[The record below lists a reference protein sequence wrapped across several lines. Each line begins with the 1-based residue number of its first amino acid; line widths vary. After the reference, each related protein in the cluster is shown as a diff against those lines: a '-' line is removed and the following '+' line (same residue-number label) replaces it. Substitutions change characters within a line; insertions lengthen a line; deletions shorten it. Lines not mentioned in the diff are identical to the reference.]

1 MLFVIDREDR
11 RMLVDQLKKLFKN
24 EPQKPML
31 CHRKHTLISPYIQQH
46 QPGIMLVGVIS
57 DLSLDWGRGLQG
69 AKEGPASIR
78 RILPYTHAQT
88 KLPFYD
94 AGDIEQTN
102 NDHSFVA
109 VSQRQHQLL
118 LRSLREG
125 HFPVVLGGGH
135 EISIASYQAL
145 SDFSTE
151 DIPAAVIITED
162 QQPQLIPQ
170 RVGVINFDAHF
181 ELRPSLSL
189 RAGSAFHAAWC
200 YSKEQQR
207 SFDFLGLGIC
217 DHANSQAM
225 FKLAEDLGCQWL
237 LDNQM
242 TTRNKKHVQEQLDSF
257 IESVDCIQL
266 SIDLD
271 VFSSSIAPGA
281 NMTRMHGVSLSMVEW
296 AIKHIMASGKVKI
309 VDIAELNPEYDYE
322 NQTAKLATK
331 LIQTIVH
338 FA

>member
-1 MLFVIDREDR
+1 
-11 RMLVDQLKKLFKN
+11 MLVDQLKKLFKN

-31 CHRKHTLISPYIQQH
+31 YHRKHTLISPYTQQC
-46 QPGIMLVGVIS
+46 QPGVMLVGVIS

-78 RILPYTHAQT
+78 RILPRTHAQT

-94 AGDIEQTN
+94 AGDIEQTI
-102 NDHSFVA
+102 DDQSFVA

-118 LRSLREG
+118 LRSLRDG

-145 SDFSTE
+145 SDFSAE
-151 DIPAAVIITED
+151 SLSASAVDD
-162 QQPQLIPQ
+162 QQRMLASP

-189 RAGSAFHAAWC
+189 RAGSAFHTAWC

-225 FKLAEDLGCQWL
+225 FKLAEELGCQWL
-237 LDNQM
+237 LDHQM
-242 TTRNKKHVQEQLDSF
+242 TARNKKHIQAQLDNF
-257 IESVDCIQL
+257 IEHVDCIQL

-309 VDIAELNPEYDYE
+309 VDIAELNPEYDYD

-338 FA
+338 FV

>member
-1 MLFVIDREDR
+1 
-11 RMLVDQLKKLFKN
+11 MLVDQLKKLFKN

-31 CHRKHTLISPYIQQH
+31 YHRKHTLISPYTQQC
-46 QPGIMLVGVIS
+46 QPGVMLVGVIS

-78 RILPYTHAQT
+78 RILPRTHAQT

-94 AGDIEQTN
+94 AGDIEQTI
-102 NDHSFVA
+102 DDQSFVA

-118 LRSLREG
+118 LRSLRDG

-145 SDFSTE
+145 SDFSAE
-151 DIPAAVIITED
+151 SLSASAVAD
-162 QQPQLIPQ
+162 QQRMLASP

-189 RAGSAFHAAWC
+189 RAGSAFHTAWC

-225 FKLAEDLGCQWL
+225 FKLAEELGCQWL

-242 TTRNKKHVQEQLDSF
+242 TTRNKKHIQAQLDNF
-257 IESVDCIQL
+257 IEQVDCIQL

-271 VFSSSIAPGA
+271 VFF
-281 NMTRMHGVSLSMVEW
+281 
-296 AIKHIMASGKVKI
+296 I
-309 VDIAELNPEYDYE
+309 VYCAWC
-322 NQTAKLATK
+322 
-331 LIQTIVH
+331 
-338 FA
+338 

>member
-1 MLFVIDREDR
+1 MKEREDW

-31 CHRKHTLISPYIQQH
+31 YHRKHTLISPYTQQN

-78 RILPYTHAQT
+78 RILPHTHAQT

-102 NDHSFVA
+102 NDHSFAA

-118 LRSLREG
+118 LRSLRDG

-145 SDFSTE
+145 SDFSVEAMPTFIE
-151 DIPAAVIITED
+151 SEPLPVLVS
-162 QQPQLIPQ
+162 P

-242 TTRNKKHVQEQLDSF
+242 TTRNKKHVQAQLDSF
-257 IESVDCIQL
+257 IDSVDCIQL
-266 SIDLD
+266 SVDLD

-309 VDIAELNPEYDYE
+309 VDIAELNPEYDYD

-338 FA
+338 FV

>member
-1 MLFVIDREDR
+1 MKYREDW

-31 CHRKHTLISPYIQQH
+31 YHRKHTLISPYAQQY

-78 RILPYTHAQT
+78 RILPHTHAQT

-102 NDHSFVA
+102 NDHSFAA

-118 LRSLREG
+118 LRCLHDG

-145 SDFSTE
+145 SDFSAE
-151 DIPAAVIITED
+151 AKSAPVMITED
-162 QQPQLIPQ
+162 QQPQLLPQ

-181 ELRPSLSL
+181 ELRD
-189 RAGSAFHAAWC
+189 R
-200 YSKEQQR
+200 K
-207 SFDFLGLGIC
+207 
-217 DHANSQAM
+217 
-225 FKLAEDLGCQWL
+225 
-237 LDNQM
+237 
-242 TTRNKKHVQEQLDSF
+242 
-257 IESVDCIQL
+257 SV
-266 SIDLD
+266 
-271 VFSSSIAPGA
+271 V
-281 NMTRMHGVSLSMVEW
+281 
-296 AIKHIMASGKVKI
+296 
-309 VDIAELNPEYDYE
+309 
-322 NQTAKLATK
+322 
-331 LIQTIVH
+331 
-338 FA
+338 

>member
-1 MLFVIDREDR
+1 
-11 RMLVDQLKKLFKN
+11 MLVEQLKRLFKN
-24 EPQKPML
+24 ESQKPML
-31 CHRKHTLISPYIQQH
+31 YHRKHTLISPYSQQYER
-46 QPGIMLVGVIS
+46 GIMLVGVIS
-57 DLSLDWGRGLQG
+57 DLSLDWEGGLQG

-78 RILPYTHAQT
+78 RILSRTHAQT

-94 AGDIEQTN
+94 AGDIEQTTK
-102 NDHSFVA
+102 DHNFVA
-109 VSQRQHQLL
+109 VSQRQYQLL
-118 LRSLREG
+118 LRSLRGG

-145 SDFSTE
+145 SDFSVE
-151 DIPAAVIITED
+151 VMSALIADD
-162 QQPQLIPQ
+162 QQLTLTPP
-170 RVGVINFDAHF
+170 RVGVVNFDAHF
-181 ELRPSLSL
+181 ELRPSLLL
-189 RAGSAFHAAWC
+189 RAGSAFHFAWC

-225 FKLAEDLGCQWL
+225 FKLAKELGCQWL

-242 TTRNKKHVQEQLDSF
+242 TTRNKKHVQAQLDSF
-257 IESVDCIQL
+257 IDGVDCIQL

-281 NMTRMHGVSLSMVEW
+281 NMTHMHGVSLSMVEW
-296 AIKHIMASGKVKI
+296 AIKYIMASGKVKI
-309 VDIAELNPEYDYE
+309 VDIAELNPEYDYN

-338 FA
+338 FV

>member
-1 MLFVIDREDR
+1 
-11 RMLVDQLKKLFKN
+11 MLVDQLKKLFKN

-31 CHRKHTLISPYIQQH
+31 YHRKHTLISPYTQQC
-46 QPGIMLVGVIS
+46 QPGVMLVGVIS

-78 RILPYTHAQT
+78 RILPRTHAQT

-94 AGDIEQTN
+94 AGDIEQTI
-102 NDHSFVA
+102 DDQSFVA

-118 LRSLREG
+118 LRSLRDG

-145 SDFSTE
+145 SDFSAE
-151 DIPAAVIITED
+151 SLSASAVAD
-162 QQPQLIPQ
+162 QQRMLASP

-189 RAGSAFHAAWC
+189 RAGSAFHTAWC

-225 FKLAEDLGCQWL
+225 FKLAEELGCQWL

-242 TTRNKKHVQEQLDSF
+242 TTRNKKHIQAQLDNF
-257 IESVDCIQL
+257 IEHVDCIQL

-309 VDIAELNPEYDYE
+309 VDIAELNPEYDYD

-338 FA
+338 FV

>member
-1 MLFVIDREDR
+1 
-11 RMLVDQLKKLFKN
+11 MLVDQLKKLFKN

-31 CHRKHTLISPYIQQH
+31 YHRKHTLIRPYAQQSER
-46 QPGIMLVGVIS
+46 GIMLVGVIS

-78 RILPYTHAQT
+78 RILPRTHAQT

-94 AGDIEQTN
+94 AGDIEQTV
-102 NDHSFVA
+102 NDHSFAA

-118 LRSLREG
+118 LRSLRDG

-145 SDFSTE
+145 SDFSAE
-151 DIPAAVIITED
+151 IMSALIIDD
-162 QQPQLIPQ
+162 QQPTLTPP

-189 RAGSAFHAAWC
+189 RAGSAFHSAWC

-225 FKLAEDLGCQWL
+225 FKLAEELGCQWL

-242 TTRNKKHVQEQLDSF
+242 TTRNKKHIQAQLDCF
-257 IESVDCIQL
+257 IERVDCIQM

-309 VDIAELNPEYDYE
+309 IDIAELNPEYDYDD
-322 NQTAKLATK
+322 QTAKLATK

-338 FA
+338 FV

>member
-1 MLFVIDREDR
+1 
-11 RMLVDQLKKLFKN
+11 MLVDQLKKLFKN

-31 CHRKHTLISPYIQQH
+31 YHRKHTLISPYTQQC
-46 QPGIMLVGVIS
+46 QPGVMLVGVIS
-57 DLSLDWGRGLQG
+57 DLNVDWGRGRQG

-78 RILPYTHAQT
+78 RILPRTHPQT
-88 KLPFYD
+88 ALPFYD
-94 AGDIEQTN
+94 AGDIEQTID
-102 NDHSFVA
+102 DHSFAA
-109 VSQRQHQLL
+109 VSDRQHQLL
-118 LRSLREG
+118 LRGLRDG

-145 SDFSTE
+145 SDFSAEMQLSPTIM
-151 DIPAAVIITED
+151 DT
-162 QQPQLIPQ
+162 QPTLTAP

-200 YSKEQQR
+200 YSKQQQR

-225 FKLAEDLGCQWL
+225 FKLAQELGCQWL

-242 TTRNKKHVQEQLDSF
+242 TARNKKHIQAQLDSF
-257 IESVDCIQL
+257 IDNVDCIQL

-309 VDIAELNPEYDYE
+309 VDIAELNPEYDYD

-338 FA
+338 FV

>member
-1 MLFVIDREDR
+1 
-11 RMLVDQLKKLFKN
+11 MLVDQLKKLFKN

-31 CHRKHTLISPYIQQH
+31 YHRKHTLISPYTQQC
-46 QPGIMLVGVIS
+46 QPGVMLVGVIS

-78 RILPYTHAQT
+78 RILPRTHAQT

-94 AGDIEQTN
+94 AGDIEQTI
-102 NDHSFVA
+102 DDQSFVA

-118 LRSLREG
+118 LRSLRDG

-145 SDFSTE
+145 SDFSAE
-151 DIPAAVIITED
+151 SLSASAVAD
-162 QQPQLIPQ
+162 QQRMLASP

-189 RAGSAFHAAWC
+189 RAGSAFHTAWC

-225 FKLAEDLGCQWL
+225 FKLAEELGCQWL

-242 TTRNKKHVQEQLDSF
+242 TTRNKKHIQAQLDNF
-257 IESVDCIQL
+257 IEQVDCIQL

-309 VDIAELNPEYDYE
+309 VDIAELNPEYDYD

-338 FA
+338 FV

>member
-1 MLFVIDREDR
+1 
-11 RMLVDQLKKLFKN
+11 MLVDQLKKLFKN

-31 CHRKHTLISPYIQQH
+31 YHRKHTLISPYTQQC

-78 RILPYTHAQT
+78 RILPRTHSQT

-94 AGDIEQTN
+94 AGDIEQTI
-102 NDHSFVA
+102 DDQSFVA

-118 LRSLREG
+118 LRSLRDG

-145 SDFSTE
+145 SDFSAE
-151 DIPAAVIITED
+151 SLSASAVAD
-162 QQPQLIPQ
+162 QQRMLASP

-189 RAGSAFHAAWC
+189 RAGSAFHTAWC

-225 FKLAEDLGCQWL
+225 FKLAEELGCQWL

-242 TTRNKKHVQEQLDSF
+242 TTRNKKHIQAQLDNF
-257 IESVDCIQL
+257 IEHVDCIQL

-309 VDIAELNPEYDYE
+309 VDIAELNPEYDYD

-338 FA
+338 FV

>member
-1 MLFVIDREDR
+1 
-11 RMLVDQLKKLFKN
+11 MLVDQLKKLFKN

-31 CHRKHTLISPYIQQH
+31 YHRKHTLISPYTQQC
-46 QPGIMLVGVIS
+46 QRGVMLVGVIS

-78 RILPYTHAQT
+78 RILPRTHAQT

-94 AGDIEQTN
+94 AGDIEQTID
-102 NDHSFVA
+102 DHSFVA

-118 LRSLREG
+118 LRSLRDG

-145 SDFSTE
+145 SDFSAELIST
-151 DIPAAVIITED
+151 PTVED
-162 QQPQLIPQ
+162 QQPTLISP

-189 RAGSAFHAAWC
+189 RAGSAFHSAWC

-225 FKLAEDLGCQWL
+225 FKLAEELGCQWL

-242 TTRNKKHVQEQLDSF
+242 TTRNKKHIQAQLDHF
-257 IESVDCIQL
+257 IEHVDCIQL

-309 VDIAELNPEYDYE
+309 VDIAELNPEYDYD
-322 NQTAKLATK
+322 NQTAKLASK

-338 FA
+338 FV

>member
-1 MLFVIDREDR
+1 
-11 RMLVDQLKKLFKN
+11 MLVDQLKKLFKN

-31 CHRKHTLISPYIQQH
+31 YHRKHTLISPYTQQY
-46 QPGIMLVGVIS
+46 QRGIMLVGVIS

-78 RILPYTHAQT
+78 RILPRTHAQT

-94 AGDIEQTN
+94 AGDIEQSV
-102 NDHSFVA
+102 NDHSFAA
-109 VSQRQHQLL
+109 VSHRQHQLL
-118 LRSLREG
+118 LRSLRDG

-145 SDFSTE
+145 SDFSAE
-151 DIPAAVIITED
+151 AVTITED
-162 QQPQLIPQ
+162 QQPQLIPP

-189 RAGSAFHAAWC
+189 RSGSAFHAAWC
-200 YSKEQQR
+200 YSKDQQR

-242 TTRNKKHVQEQLDSF
+242 TTRNKKHVQAQLDSF
-257 IESVDCIQL
+257 IDSVDCIQL

-309 VDIAELNPEYDYE
+309 VDIAELNPEYDYD

-338 FA
+338 FV